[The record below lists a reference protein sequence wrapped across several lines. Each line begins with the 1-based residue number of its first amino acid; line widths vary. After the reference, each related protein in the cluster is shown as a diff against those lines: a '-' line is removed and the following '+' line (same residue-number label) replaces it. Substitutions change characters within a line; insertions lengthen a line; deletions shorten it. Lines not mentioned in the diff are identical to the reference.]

1 MQCTQILQN
10 LDEFN
15 VPMLTHPLGTDDVYI
30 YIYIYTRYTC
40 TYMHIYVERERDTY
54 IDI

>member
-15 VPMLTHPLGTDDVYI
+15 VPMLTHPLGTDDV
-30 YIYIYTRYTC
+30 C
-40 TYMHIYVERERDTY
+40 LG
-54 IDI
+54 